1 MIEFLFFLGLAIWM
15 IISEKIKEEKF
26 IRDHKEES
34 QKRID
39 DFNAYWEK
47 MEELRKKLQRNY
59 YDYN

>member
-1 MIEFLFFLGLAIWM
+1 MQFIMRLKHI
-15 IISEKIKEEKF
+15 KIKEEKF

-47 MEELRKKLQRNY
+47 MEELRKK
-59 YDYN
+59 